1 MNVSQKLT
9 SIQIVCLV
17 LVVLATYFGTLGY
30 PFQLDDQPN
39 ISQNQF
45 IQISSLSLGEFK
57 KAAFKSA
64 NHYRPVANISFAL
77 NYYFN
82 GLEVRGYHAV
92 NIVIHLLAG
101 IFLFFF
107 VGAIFNVPL
116 IRNKY
121 GESGLIPFFAASIW
135 LAHPLHT
142 QSVTYI
148 VQRMNSMA
156 AMFFIMAMLF
166 YVKARLSPVKTKKI
180 LFFSITFVSG
190 ILAFGTKQNTA
201 TLPFFFLLFEWFFFQ
216 DLRMKISPRQV
227 LWLGAAGLVF
237 VFTLYVFLGDSPLAK
252 LTSGYSGRPF
262 TLAQRLLTQ
271 PRVVLHYIS
280 LLVFPFPGRLNL
292 DYDFPLSYT
301 MVSPAVTFFSLM
313 LLAVLLWLG
322 VYFLKTNRLYSFCI
336 FWFLGNLVIESSVIP
351 LEIIFEHRTY
361 LPSMMTILLFTLL
374 LRHISPSKQVFIA
387 SALSL
392 TLLLTFWGYER
403 NKAWRSQI
411 TLMLDNYKKSPDKAR
426 VNFNLG
432 VAYLNNNNAD
442 EAIPYLQEGL
452 RLNNK
457 ETKRNKNIS
466 GRITATYFR
475 TLGEAY
481 KDKRE
486 LQKAIFYLHKAL
498 EESFTEVDDVFT
510 YYFLGQ
516 CYGESMRP
524 KEAAFYFS
532 KALELAKVYKSD
544 VKVQAI
550 MSNIINYLNKT
561 ELFLKAQKERRIN

>member
-1 MNVSQKLT
+1 
-9 SIQIVCLV
+9 
-17 LVVLATYFGTLGY
+17 
-30 PFQLDDQPN
+30 
-39 ISQNQF
+39 
-45 IQISSLSLGEFK
+45 
-57 KAAFKSA
+57 
-64 NHYRPVANISFAL
+64 
-77 NYYFN
+77 
-82 GLEVRGYHAV
+82 
-92 NIVIHLLAG
+92 
-101 IFLFFF
+101 
-107 VGAIFNVPL
+107 
-116 IRNKY
+116 
-121 GESGLIPFFAASIW
+121 
-135 LAHPLHT
+135 
-142 QSVTYI
+142 
-148 VQRMNSMA
+148 MNSMA